1 MPAAMQKLV
10 CLFPL
15 TQGIQLMKAAF
26 LGLPIE
32 NALLPVTVL
41 SAVTVICLGLSVK
54 YFKWE

>member
-1 MPAAMQKLV
+1 
-10 CLFPL
+10 
-15 TQGIQLMKAAF
+15 MKAAF